1 MDTTKTT
8 MNNTIMVTP
17 TITAHQWIDQQGEAS
32 SHHKVE
38 TDTTRHLS
46 MQCPIE
52 SQGRDLQEEVV
63 PHQEDQQEV
72 DTLENLEAH
81 LKSLKADHP

>member
-1 MDTTKTT
+1 MKN
-8 MNNTIMVTP
+8 MIKVTP
-17 TITAHQWIDQQGEAS
+17 TITAHQWIDQQGEATA
-32 SHHKVE
+32 HHKVE
-38 TDTTRHLS
+38 TDTTRYLS
-46 MQCPIE
+46 TQWPIE
-52 SQGRDLQEEVV
+52 NQGRDLQEEVV

>member
-63 PHQEDQQEV
+63 HIFQQEV